1 MTDILEDIIEP
12 NEPPR
17 EHLFYTEGGT
27 FHNYLKKAKKIN
39 EYPGYHKL
47 QFQSKVE
54 FMKKDAP
61 EIKVWHKK
69 WSRNASVFEKNWQSF
84 QKTKKMK
91 KYLAQ
96 LFFKSI
102 FRRIFS

>member
-69 WSRNASVFEKNWQSF
+69 WRRNASVFEKKFGKVFKRQ
-84 QKTKKMK
+84 KKMK

-96 LFFKSI
+96 LFFCNL
-102 FRRIFS
+102 FFG